1 MAITNP
7 DGSIVLETTIDTE
20 GIKKGTADLRS
31 EAAKLAAAY
40 RKAGMS
46 KSEAMA
52 KTWQE
57 VRKLAGETEKATE
70 KTKKYGDETVKSGK
84 KIQSS
89 LKGILTELTAL
100 VGVYQLIS
108 FAKQSVQI
116 ASDLEEVQNVVDTAF
131 GEMSYKIEEFSKTS
145 IEQFGLSELSAKQW
159 SSTMVA
165 MGSGMGQALGEG
177 SDKAIELTARLADV
191 MSFYNKTK
199 QEAFTLG
206 KSIYSGETE
215 PLKNIGIVMTE
226 NNLALFAMSKGYK
239 QAYKEMDSA
248 NKLLVRQEYFLEQTA
263 LAAGDYVRTQDG
275 WANKTRTLSERWK
288 EVKIQ
293 FGETFKAVGTL
304 VLPVINAVIKGLG
317 YIAQLLQSLSSGVY
331 KLFTGQEL
339 FAKETENAKDQINGA
354 VGEQEELTEEIE
366 KSKKAQDKF
375 LAGFDDLQK
384 ASANMSE
391 SFEDAKLD
399 TGFESNV
406 PQLNLGEGKGTNEL
420 EKKKDDI
427 IRILGEMG
435 GYIAGALVAIGLI
448 LLVSGQIPWG
458 LGFILA
464 GAVTYKVSKVAQKS
478 GYDTEAVTKA
488 LKEMAPIIAGALVAI
503 GLILLFLGQ
512 IGWGVGYVIAGAAL
526 YAVTQK
532 AWTDDDGT
540 PRSVEDKLAIIGE
553 AVSLGL
559 VAIGVMLIFLGNI
572 PLGLGFIVGGYTL
585 LDISEQ
591 QLSRSNIETD
601 IKQWAKENHKIIERG
616 GRILTI
622 LGVLIMAFSAT
633 HFAKGVSIM
642 VAGMS
647 MLYESAELNRD
658 NGNMGG
664 TFEQFANDNIGLI
677 TTSGALLT
685 IMGLI
690 LVCTGNFLTGA
701 KVLGAGLGFLFAGE
715 EASGG
720 GVTQLL
726 NEYILKPL
734 EEIAKVL
741 CYGIPQL
748 IVNALVLIGNAG
760 IAIINELIDLINI
773 VLPKSLEIGHVSK
786 LKEVNWLKE
795 ETGKSFSERMASS
808 GWGDPD
814 TAILSSVPK
823 NPEKGMTEAE
833 KKAITSGFS
842 DNVPHTT
849 IIQVDGVELARV
861 TENGRRVELERTGS
875 SSLIAPPMNAT
886 RLN

>member
-52 KTWQE
+52 KAWKE
-57 VRKLAGETEKATE
+57 VRKLADETENATR
-70 KTKKYGDETVKSGK
+70 KTKKHGDETVKSGK
-84 KIQSS
+84 KIQNS
-89 LKGILTELTAL
+89 LTGILKKLTAL

-108 FAKQSVQI
+108 FAKQSVQL
-116 ASDLEEVQNVVDTAF
+116 ASDLEEVQNVVDVSF
-131 GEMSYKIEEFSKTS
+131 GNMSYKIEEFSKTC
-145 IEQFGLSELSAKQW
+145 IENFGLSELTAKQL
-159 SSTMVA
+159 SSTMLS
-165 MGSGMGQALGEG
+165 MGKSMGQSLDLG
-177 SDKAIELTARLADV
+177 SDKAIELTGRLADV
-191 MSFYNKTK
+191 ASFRNLA
-199 QEAFTLG
+199 ESDIATLG
-206 KSIYSGETE
+206 SAIYTGETE
-215 PLKNIGIVMTE
+215 PLKRIGIMMTE
-226 NNLALFAMSKGYK
+226 ANLQLFTMEKGYK
-239 QAYKEMDSA
+239 TLYKEMDAA
-248 NKLLVRQEYFLEQTA
+248 NKLLVRQEYFLERTSD
-263 LAAGDYVRTQDG
+263 AAGDYIRTQDG
-275 WANKTRTLSERWK
+275 WANQTRTLSERWK

-317 YIAQLLQSLSSGVY
+317 YIAQLLQSLASGVY

-339 FAKETENAKDQINGA
+339 FAKETETAKDQINGA

-384 ASANMSE
+384 VSANVSE
-391 SFEDAKLD
+391 SFEDAGLD

-406 PQLNLGEGKGTNEL
+406 PQLNLGEGSGTNEL

-427 IRILGEMG
+427 IRILGDLG
-435 GYIAGALVAIGLI
+435 VYIAGALVAIGLI
-448 LLVSGQIPWG
+448 LLATGHIGWG
-458 LGFILA
+458 LGFIIA
-464 GAVTYKVSKVAQKS
+464 GAVVYKVSKVAQKS
-478 GYDTEAVTKA
+478 GYDTKAVIKA
-488 LKEMAPIIAGALVAI
+488 LKDMAPIIAGALVAI

-512 IGWGVGYVIAGAAL
+512 IGWGIGFVIAGAAL
-526 YAVTQK
+526 YAVTQE
-532 AWTDDDGT
+532 AFWDSSIEGDTAT
-540 PRSVEDKLAIIGE
+540 KLAIIGE

-601 IKQWAKENHKIIERG
+601 IKQWAKKNYKIIERG

-622 LGVLIMAFSAT
+622 LGVLVMAFSAA
-633 HFAKGVSIM
+633 HFAKGVAIM
-642 VAGMS
+642 AAGMS
-647 MLYESAELNRD
+647 MLYESAELNSD

-726 NEYILKPL
+726 NEYILKPF
-734 EEIAKVL
+734 EEVAKVL
-741 CYGIPQL
+741 FYGIPQL
-748 IVNALVLIGNAG
+748 IVNALVSIGNAG
-760 IAIINELIDLINI
+760 ISIINELIDLINA
-773 VLPKSLEIGHVSK
+773 VLPESLEIGHVSK

-795 ETGKSFSERMASS
+795 ETGKSFSEMMASV

-849 IIQVDGVELARV
+849 IIQVDGVELARA
-861 TENGRRVELERTGS
+861 TENGRRVELERTGG
-875 SSLIAPPMNAT
+875 SSLIAPPANME